1 MASELKNLSIVSSVN
16 LLKPSRLKIGVV
28 YANWNKEITH
38 ALKDGAV
45 AQLLENKIEKHNI
58 LEVEVPGAF
67 ELPLGAQYLLEYAH
81 ADAVVCLGCVI
92 QGDTK
97 HFDFICN
104 GATQGIMDLN
114 LKFNKPV
121 VFGVLTTNTHQQ
133 ALDRCGGVH
142 GNKGVEAAQT
152 ALLMISCKEQILNR

>member
-1 MASELKNLSIVSSVN
+1 MATELNNLSIVSTVN

-28 YANWNKEITH
+28 YANWNKEITY

-58 LEVEVPGAF
+58 LEIEVPGAF
-67 ELPLGAQYLLEYAH
+67 ELALGAQYLLEYAQ
-81 ADAVVCLGCVI
+81 ADAVICLGCVI

-114 LKFNKPV
+114 LKFNRPV

-133 ALDRCGGVH
+133 ALDRCGGVC
-142 GNKGVEAAQT
+142 GNKGIEAAQT
-152 ALLMISCKEQILNR
+152 ALFMISCKEQILNR